1 MEVNIYNIFK
11 DNNLVDNYKEYSE
24 LIRLKCVYVN
34 EERIETPVKI
44 HKLKK
49 KVKNIR
55 LAFRKIII

>member
-1 MEVNIYNIFK
+1 MKVNVYKIFK
-11 DNNLVDNYKEYSE
+11 DYNLIDDYKEYNE
-24 LIRLKCVYVN
+24 LVRLKCVYVN
-34 EERIETPVKI
+34 EKRIETPTKI